1 MRILHVLRAP
11 VGGLFRHVVDL
22 AAGQAERGHQVGLIA
37 DSGTASAMSERAL
50 AQLAPQLALGVCRF
64 SIARQPDLTDFASV
78 WRVARRI
85 HETGAEI
92 VHGHGAKGGALSRL
106 APAARPIVRAYTP
119 HGGSLHDEVGG
130 WIGIQME
137 RALRR
142 PCHLYLFESAFSHDI
157 YLRKVGRPA
166 GLMRVVHNGLR
177 PDEFKPV
184 TLVADAADI
193 VFLGEMRRL
202 KGVDVLIDALAKLS
216 CAGRGLR
223 AVLIGDGPDAAS
235 FQAQVRA
242 LGMQDL
248 ITFRGSM
255 PAREALSLGRI
266 VAMPSRAESLPY
278 VVLEAAAAA
287 KPLIATRVGG
297 IPEIF
302 GPYSDHLLPPGDVD
316 ALAKAIANMTEAGD
330 GGAKLAAAIQ
340 GRVKELFSVETMI
353 EKVLESYNQARSR
366 FGTQP
371 TVAPA
376 LRPHNG

>member
-64 SIARQPDLTDFASV
+64 PIARQPGPTDFVSG

-137 RALRR
+137 RALKRLG
-142 PCHLYLFESAFSHDI
+142 HLYLFESAFSHDV
-157 YLRKVGRPA
+157 YLRKVGKPA
-166 GLMRVVHNGLR
+166 GLARVVHNGLR

-184 TLVADAADI
+184 ALSADPADI

-216 CAGRGLR
+216 GAGRGLR

-316 ALAKAIANMTEAGD
+316 ALTKAIARMTEAGD
-330 GGAKLAAAIQ
+330 GDEKLVAAIQ

-353 EKVLESYNQARSR
+353 EKIL
-366 FGTQP
+366 
-371 TVAPA
+371 
-376 LRPHNG
+376 

>member
-22 AAGQAERGHQVGLIA
+22 AAGQAEFGHQVGLIA
-37 DSGTASAMSERAL
+37 DSGTASAISERAL
-50 AQLAPQLALGVCRF
+50 AQLAPQLALGICRF
-64 SIARQPDLTDFASV
+64 PIARQPGPTDFLSV

-106 APAARPIVRAYTP
+106 APAARQIVRVYTP

-137 RALRR
+137 RALKRLG
-142 PCHLYLFESAFSHDI
+142 HLYLFESAFSHDV
-157 YLRKVGRPA
+157 YLRKVGKPV
-166 GLMRVVHNGLR
+166 GLLRVVHNGLR

-184 TLVADAADI
+184 ALSADAADI

-216 CAGRGLR
+216 RARRGLR

-235 FQAQVRA
+235 FQDQARA

-248 ITFRGSM
+248 ITFRGPM

-302 GPYSDHLLPPGDVD
+302 GPYSDHLVPPGDVD
-316 ALAKAIANMTEAGD
+316 ALAEAIAKMAEAGD
-330 GGAKLAAAIQ
+330 GDAKLAAAIQ
-340 GRVKELFSVETMI
+340 GRVKELFSAETMI
-353 EKVLESYNQARSR
+353 EKVLESYDQARSR
-366 FGTQP
+366 FGAQP
-371 TVAPA
+371 AVALA
-376 LRPHNG
+376 LRPRNG

>member
-37 DSGTASAMSERAL
+37 DSGTASAISERAL
-50 AQLAPQLALGVCRF
+50 AQLAPQLALGICRF
-64 SIARQPDLTDFASV
+64 PIARQPGPTDFVSL

-106 APAARPIVRAYTP
+106 APAARQIVRVYTP

-137 RALRR
+137 RALKRLGL
-142 PCHLYLFESAFSHDI
+142 LYLFESAFSHDV
-157 YLRKVGRPA
+157 YLRKVGKPA
-166 GLMRVVHNGLR
+166 GLLRVVHNGLR

-184 TLVADAADI
+184 ALSADAADI

-216 CAGRGLR
+216 RARRGLR

-235 FQAQVRA
+235 FQDQARA

-248 ITFRGSM
+248 ITFRGPM

-302 GPYSDHLLPPGDVD
+302 GPYSDHLVPPGDVD
-316 ALAKAIANMTEAGD
+316 ALAEAIAKMAEAGD

-340 GRVKELFSVETMI
+340 GRVKELFSAETMI
-353 EKVLESYNQARSR
+353 EKVLESYDQARSR
-366 FGTQP
+366 FGAQP
-371 TVAPA
+371 AVALA
-376 LRPHNG
+376 LRPRNG